1 MATCQIYSPSTGI
14 ETSIDKEEFIAYPN
28 PTNGS
33 LQIKLQDNF
42 DQGTYEVSDL
52 TGRICIAG
60 KILNH
65 QNNLLELD
73 LSSLSK
79 GTYFVRISGKQKL
92 LTAKIILD

>member
-1 MATCQIYSPSTGI
+1 MNVYN
-14 ETSIDKEEFIAYPN
+14 KL
-28 PTNGS
+28 

-42 DQGTYEVSDL
+42 DQVNYEISDL

-60 KILNH
+60 KILNY